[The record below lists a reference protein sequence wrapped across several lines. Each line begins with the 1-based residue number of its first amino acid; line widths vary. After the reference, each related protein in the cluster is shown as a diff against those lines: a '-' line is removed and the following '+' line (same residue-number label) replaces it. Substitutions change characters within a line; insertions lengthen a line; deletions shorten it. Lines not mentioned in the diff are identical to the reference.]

1 MWLFICRHLEKN
13 LNTFDFIHSD
23 KEKKN
28 STDERVKCTAGL
40 EIWHL
45 QLAAAHFYDLG
56 HVGWDGELS
65 DKVIHLGMM

>member
-1 MWLFICRHLEKN
+1 MTRK
-13 LNTFDFIHSD
+13 
-23 KEKKN
+23 KKN